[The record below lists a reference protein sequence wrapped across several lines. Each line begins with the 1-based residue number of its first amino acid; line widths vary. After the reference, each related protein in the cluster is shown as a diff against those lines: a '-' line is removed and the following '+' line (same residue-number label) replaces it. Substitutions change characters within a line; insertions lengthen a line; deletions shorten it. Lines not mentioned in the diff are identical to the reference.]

1 MTPLQKQ
8 MLRSIARSDF
18 TIVNGCE
25 PVALEEVSW
34 VWANTVIET
43 PEDKGV
49 FTSLLNAGLVEH
61 NGLKGR
67 DACITLTA
75 AGFAAYKEQA

>member
-1 MTPLQKQ
+1 MTPLQAQ
-8 MLRSIARSDF
+8 MIRDIARNDF
-18 TIVNGCE
+18 TLVNGSE
-25 PVALEEVSW
+25 PASLEDIGW

-43 PEDKGV
+43 PTDKGV
-49 FTSLLNAGLVEH
+49 FTSLLNAGLVAH
-61 NGLKGR
+61 SGNKGR

>member
-1 MTPLQKQ
+1 MTPLQAQ
-8 MLRSIARSDF
+8 MIRNIARSDF
-18 TIVNGCE
+18 TVVNGAE
-25 PVALEEVSW
+25 PQTLYDIGF

-61 NGLKGR
+61 DGNKGR
-67 DACITLTA
+67 DACVCLTA
-75 AGFAAYKEQA
+75 AGFAAYKELK